1 MENDNNNNILK
12 YQIMNYLLVDKKQLA
27 DKNIY
32 PDAEEL
38 SDGRVVLSINALK
51 VVTNLQNVEIIDDRG
66 LEALL
71 VNEKELKRNEEE
83 GK

>member
-1 MENDNNNNILK
+1 
-12 YQIMNYLLVDKKQLA
+12 MNYLLVDKKQLA